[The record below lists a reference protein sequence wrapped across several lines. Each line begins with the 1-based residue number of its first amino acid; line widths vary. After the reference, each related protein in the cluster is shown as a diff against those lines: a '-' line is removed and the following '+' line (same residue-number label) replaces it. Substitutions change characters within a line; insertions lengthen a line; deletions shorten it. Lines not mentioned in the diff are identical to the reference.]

1 MKKHNQN
8 TPALKLLYIV
18 SSIFLSVSVIA
29 FVALGFLV
37 QYQDLR
43 DTYCLAEDAVSF
55 LESECEKYDNYTRG
69 NAAQSMQNLL
79 DMATELKSFVSY
91 DRLTDP
97 EFLYNFSHT
106 AHVGGILILD
116 DKLSVLAQ
124 TDIDHK
130 DACALWSATISTPA
144 VKDIIQHPQKT
155 YINHT
160 VLEHIP
166 YDYAVTARD
175 DSSLLILC
183 YSSTIKPS
191 TDPYELTIKNA
202 LENSSFHKNPT
213 LIITNAAQVLSTNN
227 ALVNELTP
235 EECDALC
242 SASNW
247 SADKLTKIDY
257 KNNTWYGLHRVYGN
271 YNLYAIYPSNETFSS
286 RTNYIIFILMAYMIL
301 CIALLAIQRHFDKV
315 SLHRMQKQLGIINAI
330 STGYSSTFL
339 LHLRT
344 MELEP
349 VNPSARLLA
358 VYEKHPDPYDFLLAV
373 CKNEVALK
381 YYSQT
386 MHFLDLDTIAA
397 RAKGQN
403 FLGFEIQ
410 DVRNTWYSVLLIP
423 QESDA
428 DGNVTALL
436 ITTRDV
442 TSLKQTEELSFKDK
456 LTGLYN
462 RNYMESKSASFV
474 SDGDFPVSLIMADCN
489 YLKRTNDTLGHEYGD
504 LLLQHVANT
513 IKEVIPSNCIA
524 MRVGGDEFVLLCTQ
538 CDHAQAQELIAQIR
552 KRLAAR
558 STDKL
563 TLSVSFGISTTDRGE
578 FSFSQ
583 AYEAADQEMYLDKQ
597 AAHIK
602 R

>member
-1 MKKHNQN
+1 M
-8 TPALKLLYIV
+8 V
-18 SSIFLSVSVIA
+18 
-29 FVALGFLV
+29 
-37 QYQDLR
+37 
-43 DTYCLAEDAVSF
+43 
-55 LESECEKYDNYTRG
+55 
-69 NAAQSMQNLL
+69 
-79 DMATELKSFVSY
+79 
-91 DRLTDP
+91 
-97 EFLYNFSHT
+97 
-106 AHVGGILILD
+106 
-116 DKLSVLAQ
+116 
-124 TDIDHK
+124 
-130 DACALWSATISTPA
+130 
-144 VKDIIQHPQKT
+144 
-155 YINHT
+155 
-160 VLEHIP
+160 
-166 YDYAVTARD
+166 
-175 DSSLLILC
+175 
-183 YSSTIKPS
+183 
-191 TDPYELTIKNA
+191 
-202 LENSSFHKNPT
+202 
-213 LIITNAAQVLSTNN
+213 
-227 ALVNELTP
+227 
-235 EECDALC
+235 
-242 SASNW
+242 
-247 SADKLTKIDY
+247 
-257 KNNTWYGLHRVYGN
+257 
-271 YNLYAIYPSNETFSS
+271 
-286 RTNYIIFILMAYMIL
+286 YMIL
-301 CIALLAIQRHFDKV
+301 CITLLAIQRHFDKV

-578 FSFSQ
+578 FSFGQ